1 MGNKRFITRL
11 TYKYINHKKAIE
23 KTSYIQLLQTERQ
36 ERQHGEK
43 RKSSTPSQSVGMS
56 GRGRGGGGGGGG
68 GRRRDERGGRGGRK
82 RPPRGDKDRDQA
94 GGSSPTKDVHF
105 KIIKNV
111 EREKQEQQ
119 KQLDQEFPGMYNT
132 YVDVRGS

>member
-1 MGNKRFITRL
+1 
-11 TYKYINHKKAIE
+11 
-23 KTSYIQLLQTERQ
+23 
-36 ERQHGEK
+36 
-43 RKSSTPSQSVGMS
+43 MS
-56 GRGRGGGGGGGG
+56 GRGGRGG
-68 GRRRDERGGRGGRK
+68 GRRRDERGGRGARK
-82 RPPRGDKDRDQA
+82 RPPRGDKDQA